1 MIAPRD
7 TPAGVRAGTSATAV
21 MLRLANASATTR
33 HTRPHLFVST
43 DGSTIGNAGV
53 RWFLER
59 FSAFPITA
67 AIVLD
72 APGEANGDRVDVWTA
87 GRTDR
92 QALGLRAHRR
102 RAPSSA
108 PAGGPTARRR
118 SPRQLMRLA
127 VPQTFGDQGATIA
140 DGIPAV
146 TLSAR
151 GESPLRPGREPTEER
166 MALVANAA
174 NNLLGALD
182 GATTVPAAD
191 GTLAFAG
198 KFLRPTVARLALL
211 LLALPVLV
219 ATLDIVARRRRQGV
233 PLGDGLRA
241 VGVRAIPIGV
251 AVFVAHLLALG
262 GLLPGAAAGA
272 PPLPSEAR
280 FGALAGLAIAISAG
294 AGALAW
300 AASRRRA
307 RRIGAPAAAE
317 SAAALAVISA
327 LLIALW
333 ILSPFALALAVPA
346 AHAAL
351 LAPDANRPWHLPALA
366 ALALLPV
373 AAAGRDDRRG
383 AQLQPVLRGLVP
395 HRHGRERLAR
405 RHRSARGGALRRG
418 ALVDH
423 RPDRRPRDEGR
434 VRRDARPP
442 PAPPPRAAPPAC
454 PSAPRQGRPRV
465 TSGAVA
471 ARLAFVSV
479 VVPVYN
485 ERESVR
491 PLTEELLA
499 VLRTL
504 GRRVEVLF
512 VDDGST
518 DGTSEILTD
527 LATAEP
533 EVGVVRLRRNFG
545 KAAALMA
552 GFREARGDAVVTID
566 GDLQDDPSEIPRL
579 LAELEAGADLVSGWK
594 RDRQDPWSKRAASK
608 VFNGV
613 TARMSGIG
621 LHDLNCGFKAY
632 RAEVVRSLAL
642 TGDQYRYIP
651 VLAADEGFRVTEL
664 PVNHRPRRYGR
675 SKYGLERYLRGFLDL
690 MTILFVGRFRQ
701 RPMHLF
707 GGLGVL
713 FIAVGTVIC
722 AYLTVLRILGESIG
736 TRPLLLLGVLLIV
749 VGVQLFTIG
758 LVSEMIQRYHLRP
771 QDDEARS
778 RVERVLR

>member
-1 MIAPRD
+1 MLNARLYRTCWLVAGVALVVALLTLQTPDPGPDAALPSAIDGQGTLILAGELAGIAPERTAGSGPDQAAARWVQDQLAQVPGDTRVQVQELEARDDGEPVQLRNVYLAVPGAAGRPRGGILVIAPRD

-43 DGSTIGNAGV
+43 DGSTVGNAGV

-72 APGEANGDRVDVWTA
+72 APGEANGDRVNVWTS

-92 QALGLRAHRR
+92 QALGLGHIADRAIER
-102 RAPSSA
+102 
-108 PAGGPTARRR
+108 AGGRADGTPSLT
-118 SPRQLMRLA
+118 SQLMRLA

-373 AAAGRDDRRG
+373 LLLAVTTAA
-383 AQLQPVLRGLVP
+383 VLNSNPFFAVWYLIDTVANG
-395 HRHGRERLAR
+395 
-405 RHRSARGGALRRG
+405 SRGGTGPLVAVLFGAALWSIIALTG
-418 ALVDH
+418 A
-423 RPDRRPRDEGR
+423 RAMKGGFGGTRARRRPRR
-434 VRRDARPP
+434 PVRPRPP
-442 PAPPPRAAPPAC
+442 ARLPRA
-454 PSAPRQGRPRV
+454 R
-465 TSGAVA
+465 A
-471 ARLAFVSV
+471 AR
-479 VVPVYN
+479 
-485 ERESVR
+485 E
-491 PLTEELLA
+491 
-499 VLRTL
+499 
-504 GRRVEVLF
+504 
-512 VDDGST
+512 
-518 DGTSEILTD
+518 
-527 LATAEP
+527 
-533 EVGVVRLRRNFG
+533 
-545 KAAALMA
+545 
-552 GFREARGDAVVTID
+552 
-566 GDLQDDPSEIPRL
+566 
-579 LAELEAGADLVSGWK
+579 
-594 RDRQDPWSKRAASK
+594 
-608 VFNGV
+608 
-613 TARMSGIG
+613 
-621 LHDLNCGFKAY
+621 
-632 RAEVVRSLAL
+632 
-642 TGDQYRYIP
+642 
-651 VLAADEGFRVTEL
+651 
-664 PVNHRPRRYGR
+664 
-675 SKYGLERYLRGFLDL
+675 
-690 MTILFVGRFRQ
+690 
-701 RPMHLF
+701 
-707 GGLGVL
+707 
-713 FIAVGTVIC
+713 
-722 AYLTVLRILGESIG
+722 
-736 TRPLLLLGVLLIV
+736 
-749 VGVQLFTIG
+749 
-758 LVSEMIQRYHLRP
+758 
-771 QDDEARS
+771 
-778 RVERVLR
+778 